1 MSKEVKLTDKQKMF
15 CVEYVTDWNATRAAI
30 AAGYSEKT
38 AQVIGSE
45 NLSKP
50 IISQYIEDIQKDLSK
65 LAGVSALGNIK
76 KLMAIELKAE
86 KDSDKIKA
94 LEVTNKMLG
103 FNAPEKVEQTV
114 TKKKG
119 RKVNWK
125 KTK

>member
-1 MSKEVKLTDKQKMF
+1 
-15 CVEYVTDWNATRAAI
+15 
-30 AAGYSEKT
+30 
-38 AQVIGSE
+38 
-45 NLSKP
+45 
-50 IISQYIEDIQKDLSK
+50 
-65 LAGVSALGNIK
+65 
-76 KLMAIELKAE
+76 MAIELKAE

>member
-1 MSKEVKLTDKQKMF
+1 MSKEVKLTDKQKEF
-15 CVEYVTDWNATRAAI
+15 CKSYVLDWNASRAARDV
-30 AAGYSEKT
+30 GYSEKT
-38 AQVIGSE
+38 SKEIGY
-45 NLSKP
+45 NLLTKVH
-50 IISQYIEDIQKDLSK
+50 IQQYIEEIQKDLSK

-76 KLMAIELKAE
+76 KLMLIELKAE

>member
-1 MSKEVKLTDKQKMF
+1 MAELYW
-15 CVEYVTDWNATRAAI
+15 C
-30 AAGYSEKT
+30 
-38 AQVIGSE
+38 
-45 NLSKP
+45 
-50 IISQYIEDIQKDLSK
+50 QYIEEIQKDLSK